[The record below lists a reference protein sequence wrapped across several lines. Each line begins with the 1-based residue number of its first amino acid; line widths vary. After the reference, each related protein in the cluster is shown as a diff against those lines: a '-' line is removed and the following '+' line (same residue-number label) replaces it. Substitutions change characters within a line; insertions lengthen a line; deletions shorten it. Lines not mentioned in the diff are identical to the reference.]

1 MTEPRHELA
10 PRPAPC
16 SQPSFLPAVP
26 DGKPVAAAFV
36 ATVPAVRPAYG
47 KHSLT

>member
-1 MTEPRHELA
+1 MTGSLRI
-10 PRPAPC
+10 PAPGPALR

-26 DGKPVAAAFV
+26 DGKPVVAAFV
-36 ATVPAVRPAYG
+36 ATVPAVRSAYG